1 MANQYPD
8 DESDEEF
15 EGKSKSQLKREMHGL
30 QKLGAALIA
39 LKPAQV
45 AEIPM
50 SDRLRA
56 AIEESWRLTQNE
68 AKRRHMQYLGK
79 LMRYEDEQQL
89 QRAVDG
95 FHAGSEE
102 NTRRLH
108 IAERWREKLLAD
120 DSAVTEFMS
129 EYPRAEAQH
138 LRNLIRN
145 SRRDVAQEHNG
156 GQRSGGHIRK
166 LFRYIREQLD
176 QQEM

>member
-1 MANQYPD
+1 MANNGPEND
-8 DESDEEF
+8 DFDYY
-15 EGKSKSQLKREMHGL
+15 EGPSKSQLKRDMHRL
-30 QKLGAALIA
+30 QKLGESLVA

-79 LMRYEDEQQL
+79 LMRHEDEAQL
-89 QRAVDG
+89 QKAIDG
-95 FHAGSEE
+95 FHAGSDE

-108 IAERWREKLLAD
+108 LAERWRERLLAD
-120 DSAVTEFMS
+120 DAAITEFMS
-129 EYPRAEAQH
+129 EYPGAEAQH
-138 LRNLIRN
+138 LRNLVRNCRKDMAQERN
-145 SRRDVAQEHNG
+145 SG
-156 GQRSGGHIRK
+156 YSRK

-176 QQEM
+176 QQAS